1 MEKGCD
7 CVNDLKFEISQVHA
21 GWFVCLIG
29 DVEIWASYINM
40 NDSPRQ
46 LLKLLGELMS
56 GEREQGCVVFDEE
69 PGCYILS
76 IERGER
82 DSFSLGFTEKN
93 FLDFYPNYPD
103 GAAVLPELPRTKSDA
118 ETLLLID
125 DLDLYSFACAVG
137 DALSAYFTADMREQY
152 AKHWMRFPLEELL
165 ELRHTL
171 GDYSDLLQAIMD

>member
-1 MEKGCD
+1 M
-7 CVNDLKFEISQVHA
+7 NDLKFEISQVHA

-29 DVEIWASYINM
+29 DVEIWASYIQM

-46 LLKLLGELMS
+46 LLKLLGELMC

-76 IERGER
+76 IQRGAR
-82 DSFSLGFTEKN
+82 DSFSLGFSEKN

-103 GAAVLPELPRTKSDA
+103 AAAVLPVLPRTAGDA
-118 ETLLLID
+118 ETLLLLD

-137 DALSAYFTADMREQY
+137 DAFSAYFTSDLRERY
-152 AKHWMRFPLEELL
+152 TENWMPFPLEELL

-171 GDYSDLLQAIMD
+171 GDYSDPLQTIMD

>member
-56 GEREQGCVVFDEE
+56 GEREQGFVVFDEE

-76 IERGER
+76 IERG
-82 DSFSLGFTEKN
+82 
-93 FLDFYPNYPD
+93 
-103 GAAVLPELPRTKSDA
+103 
-118 ETLLLID
+118 
-125 DLDLYSFACAVG
+125 
-137 DALSAYFTADMREQY
+137 
-152 AKHWMRFPLEELL
+152 
-165 ELRHTL
+165 
-171 GDYSDLLQAIMD
+171 

>member
-7 CVNDLKFEISQVHA
+7 FVNDLKFEISQVHA

-29 DVEIWASYINM
+29 DVEIWASYIQM
-40 NDSPRQ
+40 HDSPRQ

-76 IERGER
+76 IQRGER

-93 FLDFYPNYPD
+93 FQDFYPQYPD
-103 GAAVLPELPRTKSDA
+103 EAAVLPVLSRTADGA
-118 ETLLLID
+118 GAVCETL
-125 DLDLYSFACAVG
+125 
-137 DALSAYFTADMREQY
+137 DALPNGRVYRTAAYSWGLFRKSTDHDGLTHCPPGQFHPAQPDFTACDFARRK
-152 AKHWMRFPLEELL
+152 ANF
-165 ELRHTL
+165 T
-171 GDYSDLLQAIMD
+171 

>member
-1 MEKGCD
+1 M
-7 CVNDLKFEISQVHA
+7 NDLKFEIRQVHA

-46 LLKLLGELMS
+46 LLKLLGELMC

-76 IERGER
+76 IERGAR
-82 DSFSLGFTEKN
+82 DSLSLRFTEQN

-103 GAAVLPELPRTKSDA
+103 AAAVLPVLPRTAGGA
-118 ETLLLID
+118 ETLLLLD

-137 DALSAYFTADMREQY
+137 DAFSAYFTADLREQY
-152 AKHWMRFPLEELL
+152 AKHWMPFPMEEFI

-171 GDYSDLLQAIMD
+171 GDYSENLRIMTD

>member
-7 CVNDLKFEISQVHA
+7 FVNGLKFEISQVHA

-40 NDSPRQ
+40 HDSPRQ
-46 LLKLLGELMS
+46 LLKLLGELMC

-76 IERGER
+76 IERGAR
-82 DSFSLGFTEKN
+82 DSLSLRFTEQN

-103 GAAVLPELPRTKSDA
+103 AAAVLPVLPRTAGGA
-118 ETLLLID
+118 ETLLLLD

-137 DALSAYFTADMREQY
+137 DAFSAYFTSDLREQY
-152 AKHWMRFPLEELL
+152 AKNWMPFPLEELL
-165 ELRHTL
+165 ELRYTL
-171 GDYSDLLQAIMD
+171 GDYSDPLQAMMD